1 MSCLK
6 NRVLKLITLINGI
19 SFLLSGSMLD
29 SDTWLPGIIC
39 IINFVWLLWFGF
51 ANGYTYKSEKGEEM
65 EEIKEQKKTA
75 CEFLLGTKCTEYIAD
90 ITELVY
96 NLISGICDVSDK
108 YQVDRDSS
116 MEYAASIITEIATTA
131 SIQKFETELVKR
143 GE

>member
-1 MSCLK
+1 
-6 NRVLKLITLINGI
+6 
-19 SFLLSGSMLD
+19 
-29 SDTWLPGIIC
+29 
-39 IINFVWLLWFGF
+39 
-51 ANGYTYKSEKGEEM
+51 M
-65 EEIKEQKKTA
+65 EEIKEQKKTV
-75 CEFLLGTKCTEYIAD
+75 CEFLTGDKRTEYIAD

-131 SIQKFETELVKR
+131 SIQKFETKLVKR

>member
-19 SFLLSGSMLD
+19 SFLYFGSLLD
-29 SDTWLPGIIC
+29 SYSWIPGIIC
-39 IINFVWLLWFGF
+39 CINFAWLTLF
-51 ANGYTYKSEKGEEM
+51 AYANGEEM
-65 EEIKEQKKTA
+65 EEIKEQRKTV
-75 CEFLLGTKCTEYIAD
+75 CEFLTGDKRTEYIAD

-116 MEYAASIITEIATTA
+116 MEYAASVITEIATTA